1 MISRKGNSSSKVEY
15 RTYLSFPVTKQQL
28 FSAVWSKV

>member
-1 MISRKGNSSSKVEY
+1 MINRKRNGGNKVHH
-15 RTYLSFPVTKQQL
+15 RTYLSFPVSKQQL